1 MAKGGNMNELLPV
14 EVFPP
19 GEFLLEELEE
29 RGWSQREFAEILGR
43 PVAAVNEIIKGKR
56 SITPA
61 TAKELAAA
69 LGTSPFFWL
78 NLEAAYQLHTTEPPP
93 RRIAIEARL
102 RSRYPVRDM
111 VHRGWIEYSDT
122 PEVLEGRVL
131 EYFQVQSIEDK
142 PTLPYAARKGAT
154 AEDDLGPTQ
163 LAWVFRVHQIANT
176 MQVPKYSEKALR
188 EALPDL
194 RYLITEPEAAR
205 EVPQLLEDCGVR
217 LVIVEPLPGSK
228 IDGVCSWLGGRSP
241 QPVIGMTLR
250 YDRIDNFWFVLRH
263 ELEHVLQKHAAVID
277 SEIFEHG
284 DDPDLPEQER
294 IANRA
299 AAEFCVP
306 QDELDHFIRR
316 VKPLFSEYG
325 VVGFAYSVGAHPGL
339 VVGQLQHRLQRY
351 NLLRKH
357 LAKIRDSI
365 VPSAMTDGYGQ
376 LLPI

>member
-1 MAKGGNMNELLPV
+1 MAEGGEMNELVPV

-19 GEFLLEELEE
+19 GEFLQEELEA

-61 TAKELAAA
+61 TAKEFAAA

-78 NLEAAYQLHTTEPPP
+78 NLEAAYQLHATEPPP

-102 RSRYPVRDM
+102 RSLYPVRDM
-111 VHRGWIEYSDT
+111 VRRGWIEYSET
-122 PEVLEGRVL
+122 PEVLQARVL
-131 EYFQVQSIEDK
+131 EYFDVASIEDR
-142 PTLPYAARKGAT
+142 PTLPYASRRGGT
-154 AEDDLGPTQ
+154 VEDDLSPTQ
-163 LAWVFRVHQIANT
+163 RAWLFRVHQIAST
-176 MQVPKYSEKALR
+176 MQAPKYSEKALR

-194 RYLITEPEAAR
+194 RLLITEPEAAR

-217 LVIVEPLPGSK
+217 LVVVEPLPGSK
-228 IDGVCSWLGGRSP
+228 IDGVCFWLGGQSP
-241 QPVIGMTLR
+241 QPVIGVTLR
-250 YDRIDNFWFVLRH
+250 FDRIDNFWFVLRH
-263 ELEHVLQKHAAVID
+263 EIEHVLQKHATAID
-277 SEIFEHG
+277 SEMVEHG
-284 DDPDLPEQER
+284 DDQDLPEQER

-306 QDELDHFIRR
+306 QDELEHFIRR
-316 VKPLFSEYG
+316 VKPLFSEHRI
-325 VVGFAYSVGAHPGL
+325 VGFAYSIGAHPGL
-339 VVGQLQHRLQRY
+339 VVGQLQHRLQRF

-357 LAKIRDSI
+357 LAKVRDSV